1 MGVGRSSIT
10 RGAHRSSRPGARGRR
25 GSELVEGMMM
35 MLPFLAL
42 VFLIIDTAFGLFV
55 NSTLQ
60 YAVQAGANYAA
71 LDTANGLMAGIENTV
86 QAQSLNLIPASNV
99 TINFFAPTNM
109 TTPLPTSGGPAP
121 NQAGN
126 VVQLSVSYPFAP
138 LAPLFRSGATIT
150 LTATAASVLTAYPPP
165 SL

>member
-1 MGVGRSSIT
+1 MGVGRSSVT
-10 RGAHRSSRPGARGRR
+10 RGAHGSSRPEAKGRR
-25 GSELVEGMMM
+25 GSELVEGMVM
-35 MLPFLAL
+35 MLPFFAL
-42 VFLIIDTAFGLFV
+42 VFIIIDTAFGIFL

-71 LDTANGLMAGIENTV
+71 LDTAPGLMAGIQSTV
-86 QAQSLNLIPASNV
+86 QTQSLSLIQPANL

-126 VVQLSVSYPFAP
+126 VVQLNATYQFAP
-138 LAPLFRSGATIT
+138 LAPLFRSGAAIT
-150 LTATAASVLTAYPPP
+150 LTASAASVLTAYPPP